1 MTNTVINLIT
11 KNKLLQYRVNR
22 LTKALY
28 NEKRKRQ
35 QGKPLFTCLAPPEQS
50 KTTFTA
56 LGRFGK
62 FKSFK
67 LSKSRLNTKN
77 RLLKLRR
84 SFNGKP
90 KRKRR
95 GA

>member
-1 MTNTVINLIT
+1 MGLPKLYIMRRRSAVGVSLYLPSL
-11 KNKLLQYRVNR
+11 LLQSKVR
-22 LTKALY
+22 L
-28 NEKRKRQ
+28 
-35 QGKPLFTCLAPPEQS
+35 P
-50 KTTFTA
+50 FTA

>member
-1 MTNTVINLIT
+1 L
-11 KNKLLQYRVNR
+11 LLQSRIR
-22 LTKALY
+22 L
-28 NEKRKRQ
+28 
-35 QGKPLFTCLAPPEQS
+35 PFIAP
-50 KTTFTA
+50 
-56 LGRFGK
+56 GRFSK

-77 RLLKLRR
+77 KLLKLRR
-84 SFNGKP
+84 SFNGKF